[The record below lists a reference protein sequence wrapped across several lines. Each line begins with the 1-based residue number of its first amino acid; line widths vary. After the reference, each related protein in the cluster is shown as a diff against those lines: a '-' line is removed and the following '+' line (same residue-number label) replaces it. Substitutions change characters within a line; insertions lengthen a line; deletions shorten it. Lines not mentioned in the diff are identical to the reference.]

1 MATQHYHPMHPQSD
15 RVTHLCGW
23 LTGQSLDYAGAA
35 GCTDDAAERHRLLE
49 LALRYRA
56 AARRVAEAE
65 RTRRPTMA
73 SRV

>member
-1 MATQHYHPMHPQSD
+1 MATQRYHPTHQQSD

-23 LTGQSLDYAGAA
+23 LIGQSLDYAGAA
-35 GCTDDAAERHRLLE
+35 GCSDDAAERRRLLE

-65 RTRRPTMA
+65 RIRRPTMA
-73 SRV
+73 LRA